1 MAEPASNSCAAARYI
16 CSVSGAFTKSAGEPN
31 FIRPLHLL
39 QAAGMQQSMSRKG
52 CCYDNAPMES
62 FVHTL
67 KVELV
72 HRTRFETRD
81 QARRE
86 VFAYIETYDNR
97 QRAHSA
103 IGDITPEQAELRSA

>member
-1 MAEPASNSCAAARYI
+1 MVPTYASRDYR
-16 CSVSGAFTKSAGEPN
+16 G
-31 FIRPLHLL
+31 LL
-39 QAAGMQQSMSRKG
+39 QATGMQQAMSRKG

-62 FVHTL
+62 FFHAL

-86 VFAYIETYDNR
+86 VLACIETYDNR
-97 QRAHSA
+97 QRDHSA
-103 IGDITPEQAELRSA
+103 IGYITPRTGRAKIRVNPCPNRGKIK

>member
-1 MAEPASNSCAAARYI
+1 
-16 CSVSGAFTKSAGEPN
+16 
-31 FIRPLHLL
+31 
-39 QAAGMQQSMSRKG
+39 
-52 CCYDNAPMES
+52 MES
-62 FVHTL
+62 FFHTL

-86 VFAYIETYDNR
+86 VFAYIETYYNR

-103 IGDITPEQAELRSA
+103 IGHITHEQAELKSA

>member
-1 MAEPASNSCAAARYI
+1 MR
-16 CSVSGAFTKSAGEPN
+16 
-31 FIRPLHLL
+31 
-39 QAAGMQQSMSRKG
+39 QSMSRKG

-62 FVHTL
+62 FFHTL
-67 KVELV
+67 KVQLV

-86 VFAYIETYDNR
+86 VFAYIETYYNR

-103 IGDITPEQAELRSA
+103 IGYITPEPAELRSA